1 MKRIKQILSFIIVS
15 LVFTN
20 FVSAQAPIFKR
31 EKTIKGEKSE
41 YYVYKPLPSI
51 SGVIISNKNNTLGT
65 PKFPERTQ
73 DVGGGMYTK
82 ENFIHVYKII
92 KEIIPENDFRKLLN
106 EEKIPFH
113 KSRYDQATIDKISKS
128 SVIMVNVLFY
138 PVSGKVAEVFFTING
153 KVFEN
158 LSPDYYEEIENRIKK
173 EIVMKSIIESKW
185 QYYILSHFE
194 YHFNDLDTRTI
205 NGERIILS
213 DIN

>member
-1 MKRIKQILSFIIVS
+1 MKRMKQLLSLVLVS

-31 EKTIKGEKSE
+31 EKTIKGEESE

-65 PKFPERTQ
+65 PQFPERTQ

-82 ENFIHVYKII
+82 EDFIHVYKII
-92 KEIIPENDFRKLLN
+92 KEIIPESDFRKLLN
-106 EEKIPFH
+106 EEKIPLH

-128 SVIMVNVLFY
+128 SVIMVNALFY

-185 QYYILSHFE
+185 QFYILSHFE

-213 DIN
+213 EIE

>member
-1 MKRIKQILSFIIVS
+1 MKRMKQILSLIIVS

-65 PKFPERTQ
+65 PQFPERTQ

-82 ENFIHVYKII
+82 EDYIHVYKII
-92 KEIIPENDFRKLLN
+92 KEIIPESDFRKLLN
-106 EEKIPFH
+106 EEKIPSQ
-113 KSRYDQATIDKISKS
+113 KSRYDQVTIDKMSKS
-128 SVIMVNVLFY
+128 NVIMVNVLFY
-138 PVSGKVAEVFFTING
+138 PVSGKVAEVFFTMHG

-158 LSPDYYEEIENRIKK
+158 LSPDYYEEIEKRVKE

-185 QYYILSHFE
+185 QFYILSHFE
-194 YHFNDLDTRTI
+194 YPFYNLDARTI
-205 NGERIILS
+205 KGERIILS